1 MDHCKE
7 VATCCSPAAPRPAL
21 VCVSADVGEEV
32 GKEAVVRP
40 RPLPPLTR
48 SKVSLNTEEA
58 GGHRCER
65 LTDFLTLA

>member
-1 MDHCKE
+1 MQLGLPCAE
-7 VATCCSPAAPRPAL
+7 AAGS
-21 VCVSADVGEEV
+21 VWEEV
-32 GKEAVVRP
+32 GKEAVGRP

>member
-1 MDHCKE
+1 MQLGLQCAE
-7 VATCCSPAAPRPAL
+7 AAGS
-21 VCVSADVGEEV
+21 VWEEV
-32 GKEAVVRP
+32 GQQAVVRP
-40 RPLPPLTR
+40 RPLPALTR